1 VPVPSPPC
9 CDCAED
15 SLELVADEPELV
27 SLDDETEPSNPLTGS
42 VAAVASESTVAVIG
56 DSTDES
62 NDPILP
68 VETCDEDVES
78 EAALLVTGE
87 STDASNDPKL
97 LPVELKVL
105 VSVDAV
111 VSTAVLSAGKLCEGL
126 VAVVLLPVGGA
137 T

>member
-1 VPVPSPPC
+1 M
-9 CDCAED
+9 
-15 SLELVADEPELV
+15 
-27 SLDDETEPSNPLTGS
+27 
-42 VAAVASESTVAVIG
+42 AAVASESTVAVIG

-68 VETCDEDVES
+68 LETCDEDVES

-97 LPVELKVL
+97 LPLELKVL

-111 VSTAVLSAGKLCEGL
+111 VSTAVLAACKLCEGL
-126 VAVVLLPVGGA
+126 VAVVLMPVGGA